1 METNFDAIKLAVEAA
16 TGGKNT
22 VLFDDLGNPSI
33 MVRIPKFKISD
44 VIAGGSNSV
53 HPAFIV
59 NGVEVDEIFI
69 SKYQNIVKNNRAY
82 SLPMQD
88 PAAYIDFDTA
98 RKACES
104 KGKGWHLMTNAE
116 WAAIA
121 LWCKK
126 NNYFPRGNN
135 NYGSDVSYPHEKGV
149 ETYKYDG
156 KTGRVGT
163 GSGPVTWAHD
173 GSNSGIFDLNGNVWE
188 WVGGLRLVDGEIQ
201 VIADNNAASDAD
213 MTVNSSHWKAIDK
226 SGNLVAPKSAN
237 TLKFDY
243 TVDPGTVNAG
253 KGLPKLVTTLAHQ
266 QTNDE
271 PYAAGQFEDMTADVS
286 ITPPEILKALAIYPD
301 GTKAN
306 HGDYIYMRNKGE
318 RLPFRGGSFHAS
330 ASAGVFALHLNSPRS
345 YSCHSYWFSLRFRKF
360 VILVSVFCFCH
371 VSGNQSNQRSLISWW
386 VFFSMFFEMIMIKFT
401 KVIWNGKRIRH
412 I

>member
-1 METNFDAIKLAVEAA
+1 METNFDAIKLAIEAA

-44 VIAGGSNSV
+44 VIQGGSNSV

-59 NGVEVDEIFI
+59 NGVEKDEIFI
-69 SKYQNIVKNNRAY
+69 SKYQNIVMNDRAY

-88 PAAYIDFDTA
+88 PKAYIDFDTA
-98 RKACES
+98 RKACEK

-126 NNYFPRGNN
+126 NGYFPRGNN

-226 SGNLVAPKSAN
+226 SGNLVTPKSAN

-253 KGLPKLVTTLAHQ
+253 KGLPKLVTTLEHQ

-271 PYAAGQFEDMTADVS
+271 PYAAGQFEDMTADGS

-318 RLPFRGGSFHAS
+318 RLPFRGGSWDRGGY
-330 ASAGVFALHLNSPRS
+330 AGVFALTLDYPRS
-345 YSCHSYWFSLRFRKF
+345 STWNSIGFRSAF
-360 VILVSVFCFCH
+360 VGL
-371 VSGNQSNQRSLISWW
+371 
-386 VFFSMFFEMIMIKFT
+386 
-401 KVIWNGKRIRH
+401 
-412 I
+412 

>member
-44 VIAGGSNSV
+44 VIQGGSNSV

-59 NGVEVDEIFI
+59 NGVEKDEIFI
-69 SKYQNIVKNNRAY
+69 SKYQNIVVNDRAY

-88 PAAYIDFDTA
+88 PKVYVDFDTA
-98 RKACES
+98 RKACEN

-126 NNYFPRGNN
+126 NGYFPRGNN

-156 KTGRVGT
+156 KTGRTGT

-201 VIADNNAASDAD
+201 VIADNNAACDAD
-213 MTVNSSHWKAIDK
+213 MSANSSHWKAIDK

-243 TVDPGTVNAG
+243 TVDPGTVNTG
-253 KGLPKLVTTLAHQ
+253 KGVPKLVTALAHQ
-266 QTNDE
+266 QTTDD
-271 PYAAGQFEDMTADVS
+271 PYAAGQFEDMTADGS
-286 ITPPEILKALAIYPD
+286 ITPPEILKSLAIYPD

-318 RLPFRGGSFHAS
+318 RLPVRGGGFNNSS
-330 ASAGVFALHLNSPRS
+330 NAGVFALNLNNPRS
-345 YSCHSYWFSLRFRKF
+345 NTWDSIGFRSALSL
-360 VILVSVFCFCH
+360 
-371 VSGNQSNQRSLISWW
+371 WD
-386 VFFSMFFEMIMIKFT
+386 
-401 KVIWNGKRIRH
+401 
-412 I
+412 